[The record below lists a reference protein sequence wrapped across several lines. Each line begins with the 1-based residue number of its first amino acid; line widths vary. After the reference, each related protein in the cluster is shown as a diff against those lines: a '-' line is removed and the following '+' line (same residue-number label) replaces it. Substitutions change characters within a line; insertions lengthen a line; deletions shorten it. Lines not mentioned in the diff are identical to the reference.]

1 MVIPASD
8 GLVAL
13 AAGRPGQRE
22 RKTGAGNQ
30 SADGLLG
37 QAGQQGS
44 LGDGQLDE
52 AAAGPL

>member
-1 MVIPASD
+1 
-8 GLVAL
+8 VAL